1 MREDRHTRVLL
12 ATAVALATLVAA
24 PAWASE
30 SAGVER
36 SLVVRDGCPTFSW
49 APATEAAIRLLVWR
63 LDADA
68 GASSKPALRK
78 SFPAGASSWTTSRG
92 ECLAP
97 GRYAWTVASGDDG
110 WARPWFFDVPA
121 KTARAGVPFAP
132 NVFTPPACVA
142 GQEVFDDVPFDHPFC
157 AWIQQL
163 SGDAVTGGCNVSPP
177 MYCPD
182 AAVTRS
188 QMAVFLERVMRG
200 TANWSPS
207 SHSHFGQLWQGSAS
221 IGLEVSNSTG
231 SGVVGRS
238 ASTSPGV
245 LGSSDGIGVYGTSN
259 DWGVYGSGTNWGVY
273 GTATYGGV
281 FGLGESFGVY
291 GASNTTGVY
300 GSGATN
306 GVYGET
312 TGGTGVRG
320 LATSGAA
327 GVFSNQN
334 AGTAVYLADT
344 SRAAWFT
351 GNVHVAGTL
360 SKSAGS
366 FRIDHPLDPENKYLS
381 HSFVESPDM
390 MNVYNGNVALDR
402 RGEAVVE
409 LPEWFEALNRDFR
422 YQLTA
427 LGGPQPGLYVAEEV
441 NRNRFRIG
449 GGAPG
454 GKVSWQVTGI
464 RHDAYAEA
472 HRLQVEE
479 EKGDDERGRY
489 LFPEGFEASKERSI
503 GRR

>member
-1 MREDRHTRVLL
+1 MREDRHTLGLL
-12 ATAVALATLVAA
+12 AAAVTLLTLVIPAA
-24 PAWASE
+24 G
-30 SAGVER
+30 AGGER

-49 APATEAAIRLLVWR
+49 PAAEDTANRLLVWR
-63 LDADA
+63 LDADG
-68 GASSKPALRK
+68 GASSKPALLK
-78 SFPAGASSWTTSRG
+78 SFSAGASSWTSSRD

-110 WARPWFFDVPA
+110 WARPWFFDVTA
-121 KTARAGVPFAP
+121 KAARAERGAP
-132 NVFTPPACVA
+132 IVQNAFTPPACVA
-142 GQEVFDDVPFDHPFC
+142 GQEVFDDVPFDHLFC

-163 SGDAVTGGCNVSPP
+163 SGDAVTSGCNVSPP
-177 MYCPD
+177 LYCPD
-182 AAVTRS
+182 ATVTRG
-188 QMAVFLERVMRG
+188 QMAVFIERAMRG
-200 TANWSPS
+200 TANWSPVD
-207 SHSHFGQLWQGSAS
+207 HSHFGQLWQGSADK
-221 IGLEVSNSTG
+221 GLEVSNAQSN
-231 SGVVGRS
+231 SY
-238 ASTSPGV
+238 
-245 LGSSDGIGVYGTSN
+245 GVYGTGDYAGVGGNGSSYGVFGTAN
-259 DWGVYGSGTNWGVY
+259 FAGVYGGATTHGVY
-273 GTATYGGV
+273 GTT
-281 FGLGESFGVY
+281 
-291 GASNTTGVY
+291 
-300 GSGATN
+300 GSGN
-306 GVYGET
+306 GVYGE
-312 TGGTGVRG
+312 
-320 LATSGAA
+320 ATSGIGVKGYATTGTA
-327 GVFSNQN
+327 GVFLNN
-334 AGTAVYLADT
+334 AGNAVYLADAN
-344 SRAAWFT
+344 RAAWFT
-351 GNVHVAGTL
+351 GDVHVAGTL

-366 FRIDHPLDPENKYLS
+366 FRIDHPMDPENKYLS

-489 LFPEGFEASKERSI
+489 LFPEGFAASKERSI